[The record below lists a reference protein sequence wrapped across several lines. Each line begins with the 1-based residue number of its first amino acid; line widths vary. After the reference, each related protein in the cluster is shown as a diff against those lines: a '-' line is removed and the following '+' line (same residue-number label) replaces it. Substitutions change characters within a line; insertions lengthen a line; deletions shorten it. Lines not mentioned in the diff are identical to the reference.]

1 MPAPSPSRPPA
12 PSALLTLPGD
22 GGVDKEESVVDGETV
37 PAVGLVLSLGDLAPL
52 RGTVP
57 VDDGQQDSHDDTY
70 YHQHHPHVPA
80 TKKTVD
86 RQITNRYCTVFRQVR
101 DATDKADKR

>member
-1 MPAPSPSRPPA
+1 MPASHPSRPP
-12 PSALLTLPGD
+12 PLLTLPGD
-22 GGVDKEESVVDGETV
+22 GGVDKEESVVDGEAI
-37 PAVGLVLSLGDLAPL
+37 PAVSLVIGLRDLAPL

-80 TKKTVD
+80 TKERVD
-86 RQITNRYCTVFRQVR
+86 RQITYRYCTVFRQVR
-101 DATDKADKR
+101 DATDKVDKR